1 MQDEVLKKLLECG
14 THFGHQTRRWNP
26 KMKRFIFG
34 ARDGIYI
41 IDLEKTVIHLNEAR
55 DFARDIA
62 MKGGSIL
69 FVGTKKQAQDVI
81 KSEAERCSMPY
92 INNRWMGGLLTNFQ
106 TVRKSIQKMIK
117 IEKMIEDGSINNL
130 TKKEVA
136 LLVKEKDRLVR
147 DVGGIRN
154 VIDQPKAIF
163 VVDSKREEIAIKEGR
178 RLGIPIVG
186 LIDTNCDPDV
196 IDYPIPGNDDALK
209 SIRYIM
215 TVITD
220 AIIEGRKEFTQAQTV
235 RQKKDDIV
243 ATEVAETKIDDVQ
256 GVQSQA
262 AATDK

>member
-34 ARDGIYI
+34 DRDGIYI
-41 IDLEKTVIHLNEAR
+41 IDLEKTVHHLNEAR
-55 DFARDIA
+55 DFVRDIA
-62 MKGGSIL
+62 MKGGAVL

-81 KSEAERCSMPY
+81 KPEAERAGMPY

-106 TVRKSIQKMIK
+106 TVRKSIAKMIK

-136 LLVKEKDRLVR
+136 LLTKEKDRLVR
-147 DVGGIRN
+147 DLGGIRN
-154 VIDQPKAIF
+154 MLENPKAIY
-163 VVDSKREEIAIKEGR
+163 VVDSKREEIAIKEAN
-178 RLGIPIVG
+178 RLHIPLVG

-209 SIRYIM
+209 SIRYI
-215 TVITD
+215 TSVIAD
-220 AIIEGRKEFTQAQTV
+220 AIIEGRREFLDAENIK
-235 RQKKDDIV
+235 RKKDTAVEAEMQPAAKSGADD
-243 ATEVAETKIDDVQ
+243 EVTTQK
-256 GVQSQA
+256 
-262 AATDK
+262 

>member
-34 ARDGIYI
+34 DRDGIYI
-41 IDLEKTVIHLNEAR
+41 IDLEKTVHHLNEAR
-55 DFARDIA
+55 DFAREIA
-62 MKGGSIL
+62 MKGGSVL

-81 KSEAERCSMPY
+81 KSEAERAGMPY

-106 TVRKSIQKMIK
+106 TVRKSITKMIK
-117 IEKMIEDGSINNL
+117 IEKMVEDGSINNL

-136 LLVKEKDRLVR
+136 LLIKEKDKLVR
-147 DVGGIRN
+147 DLGGIRN

-163 VVDSKREEIAIKEGR
+163 VVDSKREEIAIKEGN
-178 RLGIPIVG
+178 RLGIPIIG

-220 AIIEGRKEFTQAQTV
+220 AIIEGRKEFALAQNV
-235 RQKKDDIV
+235 RNRKEDAV
-243 ATEVAETKIDDVQ
+243 ATASAVAKAEDTQ
-256 GVQSQA
+256 GQQSVVEE
-262 AATDK
+262 

>member
-41 IDLEKTVIHLNEAR
+41 IDLEKTVHYLNAAR

-62 MKGGSIL
+62 MKGGAVL

-81 KSEAERCSMPY
+81 KPEAERAGMPY

-136 LLVKEKDRLVR
+136 LLTKEKDRLVR
-147 DVGGIRN
+147 DLGGIRN
-154 VIDQPKAIF
+154 MMEAPKAIF
-163 VVDSKREEIAIKEGR
+163 VVDSKREEIAIKEGN
-178 RLGIPIVG
+178 RLHIPIIG

-209 SIRYIM
+209 SIRYIT
-215 TVITD
+215 TVIAD
-220 AIIEGRKEFTQAQTV
+220 AVIEGRREFMDAENVKHKKEA
-235 RQKKDDIV
+235 
-243 ATEVAETKIDDVQ
+243 VAEGEMQT
-256 GVQSQA
+256 A
-262 AATDK
+262 AKSAPGEVKTAA

>member
-14 THFGHQTRRWNP
+14 AHFGHQTRRWNP

-34 ARDGIYI
+34 DRDGIYI
-41 IDLEKTVIHLNEAR
+41 IDLEKTVHHLNEAR
-55 DFARDIA
+55 DFAREIA
-62 MKGGSIL
+62 MKGGSVL

-81 KSEAERCSMPY
+81 KSEAERAGMPY

-106 TVRKSIQKMIK
+106 TVRKSITKMIK
-117 IEKMIEDGSINNL
+117 IEKMVEDGSINNL

-136 LLVKEKDRLVR
+136 LLIKEKDKLVR
-147 DVGGIRN
+147 DLGGIRN

-163 VVDSKREEIAIKEGR
+163 VVDSKREEIAIKEGN
-178 RLGIPIVG
+178 RLGIPIIG

-220 AIIEGRKEFTQAQTV
+220 AIIEGRKEFALAQNV
-235 RQKKDDIV
+235 RNRKEDAV
-243 ATEVAETKIDDVQ
+243 ATASAVAKAEDTQ
-256 GVQSQA
+256 GQQSVVEE
-262 AATDK
+262 

>member
-34 ARDGIYI
+34 DRDGIYI
-41 IDLEKTVIHLNEAR
+41 IDLEKTVHHLNQAR
-55 DFARDIA
+55 DFAREIA
-62 MKGGSIL
+62 MKGGSVL

-81 KSEAERCSMPY
+81 KSEAERAGMPY

-106 TVRKSIQKMIK
+106 TVRKSIAKMIK
-117 IEKMIEDGSINNL
+117 IEKMVEDGSINNL

-136 LLVKEKDRLVR
+136 LLIKEKDKLVR
-147 DVGGIRN
+147 DLGGIRN

-163 VVDSKREEIAIKEGR
+163 VVDSKREEIAIKEGN
-178 RLGIPIVG
+178 RLGIPIIG

-220 AIIEGRKEFTQAQTV
+220 AIIEGRKEFASAQSVRNRKEDAVAPAPAIVKAEDTQGQESV
-235 RQKKDDIV
+235 I
-243 ATEVAETKIDDVQ
+243 EE
-256 GVQSQA
+256 
-262 AATDK
+262 